1 MSKRPTGLS
10 RFTQWRCQRTR
21 LLCPRSGSWAG
32 EGGRDRR
39 CPSLLHGQLPPTA
52 LRPPASLS
60 QRRSVSRFPGTS
72 GNCKFTLLPLDGRQ
86 HDAHFPSKVFTA
98 SHKGSPSVSK
108 HLFPIIKSVNLK
120 LISDFKPNL
129 LHVCEYPESA
139 CCNAL
144 PFRDS

>member
-1 MSKRPTGLS
+1 MEMPANAVAVPEV
-10 RFTQWRCQRTR
+10 R
-21 LLCPRSGSWAG
+21 LLGWRRRQRPSVSLTPARSASTNS
-32 EGGRDRR
+32 
-39 CPSLLHGQLPPTA
+39 PSPTCQ
-52 LRPPASLS
+52 PFPE
-60 QRRSVSRFPGTS
+60 RSVSRFPGTS